1 MSAITRYLCYGITA
15 LGIIATIVGLAAG
28 NTPTVKLGLALAGLF
43 GFLSA
48 LLQVKRLF

>member
-1 MSAITRYLCYGITA
+1 VT
-15 LGIIATIVGLAAG
+15 
-28 NTPTVKLGLALAGLF
+28 LGLALAGLF